1 MSRGVWWFRRR
12 HHEKGGVEG
21 WRGAARRVIIRH
33 GSPEEASLTRRTGH
47 ATCKGPPYLAGTLP
61 SRASRHRLTLCASV
75 PLFFQ
80 GLARIPFHTT
90 PTTTP
95 LRPNWLPKKDPP
107 HMPGTFPGA
116 IPDLSIYPGEIPTKY
131 PRNTNSR
138 IARITHAVPITD
150 DKHVTNRTEQKHK
163 HQPTASPITN
173 SRVAIPNQLHLF
185 QLEISTRSLPP
196 GIISRVP

>member
-21 WRGAARRVIIRH
+21 WRGAARRVIVRH
-33 GSPEEASLTRRTGH
+33 GSLEEASLTRRTGY

-61 SRASRHRLTLCASV
+61 SRASRHRLTLCASLSSSKV
-75 PLFFQ
+75 SLSPLVS
-80 GLARIPFHTT
+80 HTT
-90 PTTTP
+90 PTTP
-95 LRPNWLPKKDPP
+95 LQPNRLPKKELA
-107 HMPGTFPGA
+107 HMPGTFPVA
-116 IPDLSIYPGEIPTKY
+116 IPNLLIYPGEIPTKY
-131 PRNTNSR
+131 QGNTNSR
-138 IARITHAVPITD
+138 IARITHAVPIPD

-173 SRVAIPNQLHLF
+173 SRVAIQNQLHSF